1 MKYITETYNLIM
13 DSKINPLSKIPNL
26 QVRHLVMQLLAY
38 MWSLIFGI
46 YIVES
51 IYAFGISALAHSL
64 LIVAIIIT
72 MAVFDTA
79 EREPELFNDEL
90 AFLISEGIELFEGNT
105 YDKNFFD
112 REDERQSN
120 LSTKQQE
127 DLEANIKGLKEIMGA
142 DYE

>member
-64 LIVAIIIT
+64 LIVAIIVTKVILT
-72 MAVFDTA
+72 IKIS
-79 EREPELFNDEL
+79 
-90 AFLISEGIELFEGNT
+90 LIEKTKDNQT
-105 YDKNFFD
+105 YQ
-112 REDERQSN
+112 QSN
-120 LSTKQQE
+120 KK
-127 DLEANIKGLKEIMGA
+127 I
-142 DYE
+142 

>member
-64 LIVAIIIT
+64 LICLLYTSDA
-72 MAVFDTA
+72 A
-79 EREPELFNDEL
+79 DE
-90 AFLISEGIELFEGNT
+90 
-105 YDKNFFD
+105 
-112 REDERQSN
+112 
-120 LSTKQQE
+120 
-127 DLEANIKGLKEIMGA
+127 
-142 DYE
+142 